1 MDIQFNRDIIHN
13 LAFVTKSATSVLFG
27 NAMDKDYIHDVN
39 EKLIN
44 YFPEYASLNDSL
56 KNRITPHDALTMT
69 SGFEWN
75 EQNVSIKD
83 TANDLIRLFYVD
95 DPVKYILSEPVI
107 YKPGSIFYYNGGNT
121 NLLGEIIRKTS
132 GIRLNDFAKKDLF
145 DPLGNELPRSLLRG
159 SSFILFLKSIL
170 FIESGFFES

>member
-1 MDIQFNRDIIHN
+1 
-13 LAFVTKSATSVLFG
+13 
-27 NAMDKDYIHDVN
+27 MDKDYIHDVN

-83 TANDLIRLFYVD
+83 TANDLIRLFSVD

-145 DPLGNELPRSLLRG
+145 DPLGNELPHSLLRG
-159 SSFILFLKSIL
+159 SSLILFLKSIL